1 MFISTDFE
9 SELLG
14 ALRVQLGGETQ
25 FYGMP
30 VTAIVEAC
38 NAAKLR
44 ASDIKGFL
52 SEMTPDRLDSIAEKP
67 LPFVHGSLQPNSALV
82 VPPGWVMSYAT
93 IGDRESAYVYGLRKG
108 FFLRKGL
115 EESKK
120 QLQMMLAKEIGGVAN
135 TSWLQ
140 FLQTLTDVELKGKP
154 ESSAEQQTAPPSDSA
169 AEKRTAPPS
178 DSAAEGKPDGLD
190 SQGSKRLKL
199 LE

>member
-1 MFISTDFE
+1 
-9 SELLG
+9 
-14 ALRVQLGGETQ
+14 
-25 FYGMP
+25 
-30 VTAIVEAC
+30 
-38 NAAKLR
+38 
-44 ASDIKGFL
+44 
-52 SEMTPDRLDSIAEKP
+52 
-67 LPFVHGSLQPNSALV
+67 
-82 VPPGWVMSYAT
+82 
-93 IGDRESAYVYGLRKG
+93 
-108 FFLRKGL
+108 
-115 EESKK
+115 
-120 QLQMMLAKEIGGVAN
+120 MMLAKEIGGVAN